1 MSFILDAL
9 RKSDNERREQAAP
22 ALAAAPQAVAIQKRT
37 IWLPILAVIL
47 AVNAIVFGAIFL
59 TRDEP
64 MPAAATTLAPVEP
77 EVRSLRKEIPVGTA
91 IQKPTN
97 TQAKEMPSS
106 KPAITPA
113 PAAPVTTT
121 PVVTPKPVP
130 GSSATTIQEGL
141 PSLGQLQ
148 AAGLVSTP
156 NLRVDMHVYSGDA
169 TKRFVFI
176 NMMKYR
182 EGDRLPE
189 GPLIEEIT
197 PEGLIM
203 VQQGNRFHLDRD

>member
-9 RKSDNERREQAAP
+9 RKSDNERREQTAP
-22 ALAAAPQAVAIQKRT
+22 TLAAAPQAVAIQKRT
-37 IWLPILAVIL
+37 IWLPILAVVL
-47 AVNAIVFGAIFL
+47 TVNALVFGTIFL

-64 MPAAATTLAPVEP
+64 MPVAATTLPPVEP
-77 EVRSLRKEIPVGTA
+77 EVRSLRKETLVDSAAEQPS
-91 IQKPTN
+91 N
-97 TQAKEMPSS
+97 TPAGKMPSS
-106 KPAITPA
+106 EPAITPA
-113 PAAPVTTT
+113 PAAPVSTT
-121 PVVTPKPVP
+121 PVVASKPTPA
-130 GSSATTIQEGL
+130 SSPTIQEGL

-176 NMMKYR
+176 NMTKYR

-189 GPLIEEIT
+189 GPTIEEIT

>member
-9 RKSDNERREQAAP
+9 RKSDNERREHTAP
-22 ALAAAPQAVAIQKRT
+22 TLAAAPQAVAIQKRT
-37 IWLPILAVIL
+37 IWLPILAVVL
-47 AVNAIVFGAIFL
+47 TVNALVFGTIFL

-64 MPAAATTLAPVEP
+64 MPVAATTLPPVEP
-77 EVRSLRKEIPVGTA
+77 EVRSLRKETLVDSAAEQPS
-91 IQKPTN
+91 N
-97 TQAKEMPSS
+97 TPAGKMPSS
-106 KPAITPA
+106 EPAITPA
-113 PAAPVTTT
+113 PAAPVSTT
-121 PVVTPKPVP
+121 PVVASKPTPA
-130 GSSATTIQEGL
+130 SSPTIQEGL

-176 NMMKYR
+176 NMTKYR

-189 GPLIEEIT
+189 GPTIEEIT

-203 VQQGNRFHLDRD
+203 VQQGNRFSLDRD